1 MMMIDQEQQNEMLE
15 HLRQI
20 TTDAQLTTTG
30 NMPHRLARIHAT
42 AQYLI
47 MLIEENQQHEENGLQ
62 ERQPAAPDH
71 PHSGDNA

>member
-1 MMMIDQEQQNEMLE
+1 MIGQKLQNEMLE

-20 TTDAQLTTTG
+20 TTDAQMTTTG
-30 NMPHRLARIHAT
+30 NLPHRLARIHAT

-47 MLIEENQQHEENGLQ
+47 MLIEENQQQEENGLQ

-71 PHSGDNA
+71 QDTGNNH